1 MIPPTITTPNGIRL
15 VDAAPK
21 DNASGNA
28 PNAMARLVMTG
39 RIFRLYGPP
48 PKVQLSDDVLRQNEE
63 ATTRKN
69 SFNHQIFLR
78 NFIQKYQH
86 YWIFFLYPMF
96 LLNWLL
102 IRDFKDFYSSKRYI
116 KKIINIPVKEY
127 YTLWFFK
134 FFFITYTLLIP
145 IFIFDIEV
153 SQALIGFLIQMICGS
168 LLGMVILLTPHVNTQ
183 NSFPIPNEKEELTST
198 WLRHQFI
205 TTNDINGDN
214 FFSKYNL
221 SEENKIVSLIL
232 GGPNRYYDFNEIDLG
247 NIFLS
252 IKDIFLDKGFKLIL
266 IRSRRTPENIIDF
279 AKKFFLNSAVIIDF
293 VSKEFYLSALKISKT
308 IIVTCDSTSMI
319 SECAITQKPIFVAKM
334 KAKRRNKRFEYFL
347 NSFKEKGIIRFLG
360 ESTDYWKYPA
370 LDETNRIATIIKE
383 RLN

>member
-1 MIPPTITTPNGIRL
+1 MRYFKALLLTEGAHGMVSQVEGLAKALKLDFNHCFVNLKRPWRYFPINLVPISKSVIDGKIPEQIEDQILISCGKNSIISSLFLKRNNKNL
-15 VDAAPK
+15 F
-21 DNASGNA
+21 NIHIQN
-28 PNAMARLVMTG
+28 
-39 RIFRLYGPP
+39 
-48 PKVQLSDDVLRQNEE
+48 PKVNFSNFDLIVAPEHDQIIGSNVLNTFG
-63 ATTRKN
+63 A
-69 SFNHQIFLR
+69 L
-78 NFIQKYQH
+78 H
-86 YWIFFLYPMF
+86 YIT
-96 LLNWLL
+96 
-102 IRDFKDFYSSKRYI
+102 KQEVESS
-116 KKIINIPVKEY
+116 N
-127 YTLWFFK
+127 
-134 FFFITYTLLIP
+134 
-145 IFIFDIEV
+145 
-153 SQALIGFLIQMICGS
+153 
-168 LLGMVILLTPHVNTQ
+168 
-183 NSFPIPNEKEELTST
+183 
-198 WLRHQFI
+198 
-205 TTNDINGDN
+205 N

>member
-1 MIPPTITTPNGIRL
+1 MRYFKALLLTEGAHGMVSQVEGLAKALKLDFNHCFVNLKKPWKYFPINLVPVSKSVIDGKIPDQI
-15 VDAAPK
+15 
-21 DNASGNA
+21 DN
-28 PNAMARLVMTG
+28 
-39 RIFRLYGPP
+39 
-48 PKVQLSDDVLRQNEE
+48 QVLISCG
-63 ATTRKN
+63 KN
-69 SFNHQIFLR
+69 SIISSLFLKRNNKDLFNIHIQNPKINFSNFDLIVAPEHDQIIGSNVLSTFGAL
-78 NFIQKYQH
+78 H
-86 YWIFFLYPMF
+86 YIT
-96 LLNWLL
+96 
-102 IRDFKDFYSSKRYI
+102 KQEVESS
-116 KKIINIPVKEY
+116 N
-127 YTLWFFK
+127 
-134 FFFITYTLLIP
+134 
-145 IFIFDIEV
+145 
-153 SQALIGFLIQMICGS
+153 
-168 LLGMVILLTPHVNTQ
+168 
-183 NSFPIPNEKEELTST
+183 
-198 WLRHQFI
+198 
-205 TTNDINGDN
+205 N

-247 NIFLS
+247 NIFLLLKS
-252 IKDIFLDKGFKLIL
+252 SFLDKGFKLIL

>member
-1 MIPPTITTPNGIRL
+1 MRYFKALLLTEGAHGMVSQVEGLAKALKLDFNHCFVNLKRPWRYFPINLVPISRFVIDGKIPDQIENQLLISCGKNSIISSLFLKRNNKNL
-15 VDAAPK
+15 F
-21 DNASGNA
+21 NIHIQN
-28 PNAMARLVMTG
+28 
-39 RIFRLYGPP
+39 
-48 PKVQLSDDVLRQNEE
+48 PKVNFSNFDLIVAPEHDQIIGSNVLSTFGAL
-63 ATTRKN
+63 
-69 SFNHQIFLR
+69 
-78 NFIQKYQH
+78 H
-86 YWIFFLYPMF
+86 YIT
-96 LLNWLL
+96 
-102 IRDFKDFYSSKRYI
+102 KQEVESS
-116 KKIINIPVKEY
+116 N
-127 YTLWFFK
+127 
-134 FFFITYTLLIP
+134 
-145 IFIFDIEV
+145 
-153 SQALIGFLIQMICGS
+153 
-168 LLGMVILLTPHVNTQ
+168 
-183 NSFPIPNEKEELTST
+183 
-198 WLRHQFI
+198 
-205 TTNDINGDN
+205 N

-319 SECAITQKPIFVAKM
+319 SECVITQKPIFVAKM
-334 KAKRRNKRFEYFL
+334 KAKRRNKKFEYFL

-360 ESTDYWKYPA
+360 ENTDDWKYPA
-370 LDETNRIATIIKE
+370 LDETNRIAKIIKE

>member
-1 MIPPTITTPNGIRL
+1 MRYFKALLLTEGAHGMVSQVEGLAKALKLDFNHCFVNLKRPWRYFPINLVPISKSVIDGKIPEQIENQILISCGKNSIISSLFLKRNNKNL
-15 VDAAPK
+15 F
-21 DNASGNA
+21 NIHIQN
-28 PNAMARLVMTG
+28 
-39 RIFRLYGPP
+39 
-48 PKVQLSDDVLRQNEE
+48 PKVNFSNFDLIVAPEHDKITGSNVLSTFGALHYITRQEVE
-63 ATTRKN
+63 
-69 SFNHQIFLR
+69 
-78 NFIQKYQH
+78 
-86 YWIFFLYPMF
+86 
-96 LLNWLL
+96 
-102 IRDFKDFYSSKRYI
+102 SS
-116 KKIINIPVKEY
+116 N
-127 YTLWFFK
+127 
-134 FFFITYTLLIP
+134 
-145 IFIFDIEV
+145 
-153 SQALIGFLIQMICGS
+153 
-168 LLGMVILLTPHVNTQ
+168 
-183 NSFPIPNEKEELTST
+183 
-198 WLRHQFI
+198 
-205 TTNDINGDN
+205 N

-334 KAKRRNKRFEYFL
+334 KAKSRNKRFEYFL

-360 ESTDYWKYPA
+360 ENTDDWKYPA

>member
-1 MIPPTITTPNGIRL
+1 MRYFKALLLTEGAHGMVSQVEGLAKALKLDFNHCFVNLKRPWRYFPINLVPISKFVIDGKIPDQIENQLLISCGKNSVISSLFLKRNNKNL
-15 VDAAPK
+15 F
-21 DNASGNA
+21 NIHIQN
-28 PNAMARLVMTG
+28 
-39 RIFRLYGPP
+39 
-48 PKVQLSDDVLRQNEE
+48 PKVNFSNFDLIVAPEHDKITGSNVLSTFGAL
-63 ATTRKN
+63 
-69 SFNHQIFLR
+69 
-78 NFIQKYQH
+78 H
-86 YWIFFLYPMF
+86 YIT
-96 LLNWLL
+96 
-102 IRDFKDFYSSKRYI
+102 KQEVESS
-116 KKIINIPVKEY
+116 N
-127 YTLWFFK
+127 
-134 FFFITYTLLIP
+134 
-145 IFIFDIEV
+145 
-153 SQALIGFLIQMICGS
+153 
-168 LLGMVILLTPHVNTQ
+168 
-183 NSFPIPNEKEELTST
+183 
-198 WLRHQFI
+198 
-205 TTNDINGDN
+205 N

-334 KAKRRNKRFEYFL
+334 KAKGRNKRFEYFL

-383 RLN
+383 RLS

>member
-1 MIPPTITTPNGIRL
+1 MRYFKALLLTEGAHGMVSQVEGLAKALKLDFNHCFVNLKRPWRYFPINLVPISKSVIDGKIPEQIENQILISCGKNSIISSLFLKRNNKNL
-15 VDAAPK
+15 F
-21 DNASGNA
+21 NIHIQN
-28 PNAMARLVMTG
+28 
-39 RIFRLYGPP
+39 
-48 PKVQLSDDVLRQNEE
+48 PKV
-63 ATTRKN
+63 
-69 SFNHQIFLR
+69 
-78 NFIQKYQH
+78 NFSN
-86 YWIFFLYPMF
+86 FD
-96 LLNWLL
+96 L
-102 IRDFKDFYSSKRYI
+102 IVAPEHD
-116 KKIINIPVKEY
+116 KIIGSNVLSTFGALHY
-127 YTLWFFK
+127 
-134 FFFITYTLLIP
+134 ITKQ
-145 IFIFDIEV
+145 EV
-153 SQALIGFLIQMICGS
+153 ESS
-168 LLGMVILLTPHVNTQ
+168 N
-183 NSFPIPNEKEELTST
+183 
-198 WLRHQFI
+198 
-205 TTNDINGDN
+205 N

-247 NIFLS
+247 NIFLL

>member
-1 MIPPTITTPNGIRL
+1 MRYFKALLLTEGAHGMVSQVEGLAKALKLDFNHCFVNLKRPWRYFPINLVPISKSVIDGKIPEQIENQILISCG
-15 VDAAPK
+15 
-21 DNASGNA
+21 
-28 PNAMARLVMTG
+28 
-39 RIFRLYGPP
+39 
-48 PKVQLSDDVLRQNEE
+48 
-63 ATTRKN
+63 KN
-69 SFNHQIFLR
+69 SIISSLFLKRNNKNLFNIHIQNPKINFSNFDLIVAPEHDQIIGSNVLNTFGAL
-78 NFIQKYQH
+78 H
-86 YWIFFLYPMF
+86 YIT
-96 LLNWLL
+96 
-102 IRDFKDFYSSKRYI
+102 KQEVESS
-116 KKIINIPVKEY
+116 N
-127 YTLWFFK
+127 
-134 FFFITYTLLIP
+134 
-145 IFIFDIEV
+145 
-153 SQALIGFLIQMICGS
+153 
-168 LLGMVILLTPHVNTQ
+168 
-183 NSFPIPNEKEELTST
+183 
-198 WLRHQFI
+198 
-205 TTNDINGDN
+205 N